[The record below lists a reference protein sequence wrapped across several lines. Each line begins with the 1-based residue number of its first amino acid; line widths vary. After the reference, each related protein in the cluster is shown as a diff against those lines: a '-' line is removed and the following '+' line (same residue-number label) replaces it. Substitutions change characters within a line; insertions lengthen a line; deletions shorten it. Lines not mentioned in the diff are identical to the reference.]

1 MAWRFPEHILRGEL
15 DNTAR
20 GRVTGRIWLAGLA
33 EPMTLDLRG
42 DCAPDLAGGTFTFA
56 NPSPVP
62 FADAPPNPEQR
73 GWVGDITASQK
84 VKVHDVPMAEVMR
97 LYPLGE
103 PVPWHWANA
112 LYLEWFSERN
122 GRVVIQTAEFKLTLF
137 TPAWTLTPDEDQA
150 SRAASASDYAEWI
163 EKHCGPLTGEVQVVN
178 LGELFAQQERDDDP
192 AAPATSPNTRTNK
205 SPRAKRHPSP
215 ATGACPKGRFKRRQ
229 AAQAVAA

>member
-1 MAWRFPEHILRGEL
+1 MAWRFP
-15 DNTAR
+15 
-20 GRVTGRIWLAGLA
+20 

-103 PVPWHWANA
+103 PAPWHWANA
-112 LYLEWFSERN
+112 LSLEWFSERN

-178 LGELFAQQERDDDP
+178 LGELLAQQERDDDP